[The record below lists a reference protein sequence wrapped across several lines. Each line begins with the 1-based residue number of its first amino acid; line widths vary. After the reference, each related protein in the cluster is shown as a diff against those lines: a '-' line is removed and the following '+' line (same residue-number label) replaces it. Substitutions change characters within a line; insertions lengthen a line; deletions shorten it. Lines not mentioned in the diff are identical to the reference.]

1 MAKILF
7 LMDYT
12 THIDKTELLNKKY
25 NTNGISDFLN
35 KEFER
40 QKAENNSLVEVI
52 DADFLE
58 VLHNNYEADCFYSER
73 LPEGVIGS
81 YADFAKDL
89 PERVFPVGRLDYNTE
104 GLLLLTNDGDLAQK
118 LTHPKHEV
126 NKTYRVTVPGL
137 VPQDKLDLLRIG
149 VKLEDGMTAPAIVTL
164 IGYDNEKSNTT
175 FDIVIHE
182 GRNRQVRRMC
192 DFIGFPV
199 RQLKRIKLGNL
210 TLQGLK
216 RGGYRILNE
225 DEINALIKAAAIN
238 E

>member
-7 LMDYT
+7 LMDDT

-81 YADFAKDL
+81 YADFAKDFD
-89 PERVFPVGRLDYNTE
+89 EFATIN
-104 GLLLLTNDGDLAQK
+104 K
-118 LTHPKHEV
+118 LQETISSSDSIV
-126 NKTYRVTVPGL
+126 SYVM
-137 VPQDKLDLLRIG
+137 
-149 VKLEDGMTAPAIVTL
+149 DGMSDIHRFDDM
-164 IGYDNEKSNTT
+164 IRMIDSNEWY
-175 FDIVIHE
+175 VIE
-182 GRNRQVRRMC
+182 NA
-192 DFIGFPV
+192 
-199 RQLKRIKLGNL
+199 IKLSF
-210 TLQGLK
+210 
-216 RGGYRILNE
+216 
-225 DEINALIKAAAIN
+225 DEEK
-238 E
+238 

>member
-7 LMDYT
+7 LMDDT

-81 YADFAKDL
+81 YADFAKD
-89 PERVFPVGRLDYNTE
+89 
-104 GLLLLTNDGDLAQK
+104 
-118 LTHPKHEV
+118 
-126 NKTYRVTVPGL
+126 
-137 VPQDKLDLLRIG
+137 
-149 VKLEDGMTAPAIVTL
+149 
-164 IGYDNEKSNTT
+164 
-175 FDIVIHE
+175 FD
-182 GRNRQVRRMC
+182 
-192 DFIGFPV
+192 DFH
-199 RQLKRIKLGNL
+199 
-210 TLQGLK
+210 
-216 RGGYRILNE
+216 
-225 DEINALIKAAAIN
+225 D
-238 E
+238 